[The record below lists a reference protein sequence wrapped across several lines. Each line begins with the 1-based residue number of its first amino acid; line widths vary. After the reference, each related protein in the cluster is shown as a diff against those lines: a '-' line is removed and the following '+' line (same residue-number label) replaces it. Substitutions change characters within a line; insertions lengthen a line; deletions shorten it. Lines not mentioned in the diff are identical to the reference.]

1 MTEDNAAPT
10 TISPTL
16 LSALKSEPLE
26 NLVAGRPPFVTPS
39 PMGATDKPVKEIPD
53 PDRFLMTAKR
63 VAVAN
68 YNASRDAGRSPEITT
83 DQTYIV
89 WFTKTLGNWK
99 AIVASP
105 AARGLLWEITF
116 NGHKNECY
124 VDVYKKLNNV
134 KVSLEDI
141 S

>member
-1 MTEDNAAPT
+1 MTEENAT
-10 TISPTL
+10 VEFSPTL
-16 LSALKSEPLE
+16 LAALKSEPME
-26 NLVAGRPPFVTPS
+26 NLIEGRQPFVTPS
-39 PMGATDKPVKEIPD
+39 PMGVTDKPVKEIPD
-53 PDRFLMTAKR
+53 PDRFLMTAKK
-63 VAVAN
+63 VAAAN
-68 YNASRDAGRSPEITT
+68 YNASRVADRGSDITP

-105 AARGLLWEITF
+105 AARGLLWEISC
-116 NGHKNECY
+116 NGHKKECY

-134 KVSLEDI
+134 KVSLEDF